1 VPRFRF
7 AGLPI
12 EVVASQP
19 GDLDDLAPIYARFA
33 TAEPPRLVITVA
45 RVAGFDREPGPGYP
59 AFERRATDDG
69 RLRVERYDAEGVV
82 DVTATPVT
90 ATFRVGPS
98 ANSLEACV
106 RIAASVALAR
116 DGAVILHAS
125 AVAHAGRALVFTGVS
140 GAGKSTISSMLADA
154 YPSCAKI
161 ADELLVLR
169 PTDAGVT
176 LEVPPYLGPAGVA
189 HGASAPLAAIHF
201 LVQALR
207 SIVAIRCR
215 RARRCASCCATCWST
230 SPSRPPPSACSRWW
244 PRSPRPRP
252 ATACTSERTPM
263 SAPCSRSQ
271 LPPPRGPRVDAAGA
285 RVYPGVRPGRLGRM
299 P

>member
-1 VPRFRF
+1 MPRFRF

-82 DVTATPVT
+82 DVAATPVT

-201 LVQALR
+201 LVQAPFDRREPVAPGAALR
-207 SIVAIRCR
+207 ELLRHVLVYVAEPTTA
-215 RARRCASCCATCWST
+215 ARVLEVVAAITAT
-230 SPSRPPPSACSRWW
+230 
-244 PRSPRPRP
+244 
-252 ATACTSERTPM
+252 TPCFHLHFRKDPYVGTVLEIA
-263 SAPCSRSQ
+263 AP
-271 LPPPRGPRVDAAGA
+271 AAGVPA
-285 RVYPGVRPGRLGRM
+285 G
-299 P
+299 